1 MNAHVDLKNGN
12 SATRIVDNG
21 IDQRTTA
28 PIERATSEFDQSEP
42 TTESA
47 TPEPHMH
54 PRRVLTTER
63 PFRRSPA
70 PSPRIVQQR
79 LTSPKTPGVF
89 SGLQNGHSATNTSPT
104 PGSKLARPSAMSPRR
119 SAPATPLVSV
129 LVASHHSPTLEGDS
143 FMMLQPPNRPPSPT
157 PSCIPAT
164 QPATQISSESR
175 MIPPTPNSDK
185 ENEQPLGMYSSCGAF
200 QCLLILPR

>member
-1 MNAHVDLKNGN
+1 M
-12 SATRIVDNG
+12 
-21 IDQRTTA
+21 
-28 PIERATSEFDQSEP
+28 P
-42 TTESA
+42 
-47 TPEPHMH
+47 

-104 PGSKLARPSAMSPRR
+104 PGSKLARPSTMSPRR
-119 SAPATPLVSV
+119 SAPAAPVVSV

-143 FMMLQPPNRPPSPT
+143 FMMSPPRQPLNRSPSL
-157 PSCIPAT
+157 PAT
-164 QPATQISSESR
+164 RPATQISSESR
-175 MIPPTPNSDK
+175 MIPTTPNSDK
-185 ENEQPLGMYSSCGAF
+185 ENEQPLGTYSSCRAF